1 MAWINGLDNGLD
13 NGVDNGVSNYGGSGL
28 IGSIERPG

>member
-1 MAWINGLDNGLD
+1 MAWINGLD